1 MTTGILTHAKNF
13 LVGNWKAHDQVYAE
27 KVPFGEMAFNGQ
39 ILNPASRHLLHAYK
53 GLIYAVTNIRANALG
68 ELPLRVY
75 LMKET
80 TEKSAFSTRS
90 YSHPLMVTRE
100 VSRKRKDYI
109 FSKAIP
115 GSRLSAAVDLE
126 EVVKHPLTELLHN
139 VNGHINGFDLIH
151 LTSAGM
157 DLEGN
162 TYWLLLRNGLDVPA
176 AIFVLRAEYMSIVPD
191 KDNFIKEYIYKRGTV
206 EIHYP
211 AEDIVHFKYVT
222 PASHFYG
229 AGNLVAAHQ
238 AYDLREYMVNFEQ
251 QMFKSGG
258 IPKQIL
264 VAKGRV
270 SPDDAEMIKG
280 KWKALEAGDIA
291 VVGNEEF
298 DLIEPSYVTARDMG
312 YKEGLRYSMTEIA
325 RIWGIPVSML
335 DTTDVN
341 RANDESGERKM
352 ARDAVAPFATRIDQK
367 ITEQLA
373 PQFDEN
379 LLVMFDNPVKEDAE
393 AAREDRKVAI
403 ELGIE
408 TRNEARRQMG
418 LEDVEGGDE
427 LLIPQGLV
435 PLSDIGAVA
444 MEQQA
449 AFLGG
454 RALEMARERKRS

>member
-1 MTTGILTHAKNF
+1 MTTGILTRAKNI
-13 LVGNWKAHDQVYAE
+13 LVGNWKGHDQIFMD

-39 ILNPASRHLLHAYK
+39 ILNPSSRRTLHAYK
-53 GLIYAVTNIRANALG
+53 GLVYAVTNIRANGLG

-75 LMKET
+75 LIKET
-80 TEKSAFSTRS
+80 TQKSLFSTRG

-126 EVVKHPLTELLHN
+126 EVVKHPLTVLLNN

-162 TYWLLLRNGLDVPA
+162 TYWLLLRNELRVPS
-176 AIFVLRAEYMSIVPD
+176 AIFVLRAEYMNIVPD

-211 AEDIVHFKYVT
+211 PEDIVHFKYVT

-229 AGNLVAAHQ
+229 SGNLIAAHQ
-238 AYDLREYMVNFEQ
+238 AHDLREYMINYEQ

-264 VAKGRV
+264 VAKGKI
-270 SPDDAEMIKG
+270 SPEDAEIIKG
-280 KWKALEAGDIA
+280 KWKALEAGDIS
-291 VVGNEEF
+291 VVGNAEF
-298 DLIEPSYVTARDMG
+298 DLIEPHYVTARDMG
-312 YKEGLRYSMTEIA
+312 YRDGMRFTMAEIA
-325 RIWGIPVSML
+325 RIWGVPVSML
-335 DTTDVN
+335 DTVDVN
-341 RANDESGERKM
+341 LANAQAGERQLAKR
-352 ARDAVAPFATRIDQK
+352 AIAPAATRIDQK

-373 PQFDEN
+373 PQFDPN
-379 LLVMFDNPVKEDAE
+379 LLVMFDNPVPEDAE
-393 AAREDRKVAI
+393 AQREENKLAL
-403 ELGIE
+403 EQGYK
-408 TRNEARRQMG
+408 TRNEVRREGG
-418 LEDVEGGDE
+418 LEDKEGLDTI
-427 LLIPQGLV
+427 LVPQGLV
-435 PLSDIGAVA
+435 PIDSVGAVA

-449 AFLGG
+449 AFIAG
-454 RALEMARERKRS
+454 RATEMARERKR